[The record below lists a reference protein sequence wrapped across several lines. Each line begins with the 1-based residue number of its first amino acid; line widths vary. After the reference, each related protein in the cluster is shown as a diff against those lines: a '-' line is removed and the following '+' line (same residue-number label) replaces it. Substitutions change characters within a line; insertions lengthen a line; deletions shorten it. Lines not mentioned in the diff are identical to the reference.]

1 MYYLMVTTKQNPIVD
16 TQNVKRRESKYVTT
30 ENHQVT
36 ERRKGQRNHK
46 TESNKSNGNIKS
58 TLTNDYFKCKFK

>member
-46 TESNKSNGNIKS
+46 TESNQSNDNIKS
-58 TLTNDYFKCKFK
+58 ILTNDYFKCKFK